1 MTTLTQRVPAQLVM
15 SLCDGDRGM
24 VDLLGGKGAN
34 LAEMTRLGLPVPHG
48 FVITTEACR
57 AYLAHGQEPVELEPL
72 VGDQLRQLESAAGRR
87 FGHPDDPLLVSV
99 RSGARFSMPGMMET
113 ILNVGLTDDTLPGLA
128 ARGGDRFAWDC
139 YRRLVQM
146 YGRTVLG
153 IDAALFEQALAR
165 ARHEHDVADDGGL
178 AAGTLRG
185 LTADF
190 RRILVEQAGEDLPQ
204 DPHMQLVR
212 SIRSVF
218 ESWNGQRA
226 RLYRAHEGI
235 SDDLGTA
242 VNIIEMVYGNTG
254 TRSGSGVCFTRN
266 PATGASGAYGDY
278 LPNAQ
283 GEDVVNGSRVTLSLD
298 DLAGLQPAV
307 HADLLRHL
315 ETLERHYADLCDVEF
330 TVEDGRLWILQTR
343 VGKRSPA
350 AAFRIAVDLV
360 DAGYID
366 MDEALVRVDGDQLQ
380 SLLHPQFTAGG
391 RSDVVATGLAA
402 SPGAA
407 VGELVFSPGAAVI
420 AAAQG
425 RQVVLARPETS
436 PDDLA
441 GMLVAEA
448 VITSRGGLTSHAAVV
463 ARGLGRACVT
473 GLSDLEID
481 VRERRIVGPDGLVL
495 AEGDV
500 VSVDGSSGEVCRGRR
515 DVRPSPVASALQ
527 AASGLGAPPAGAA
540 GAAVVRLLAHADRR
554 RRLGVRA
561 NAESLAD
568 AKAAKGF
575 GAEGIGL
582 ARTEHM
588 LLGDRRELVERV
600 VTNTGRDEALA
611 RIEELTRQDFL
622 EILGEMDGLPVV
634 VRLLDPPLHEFLPD
648 LVELSTRAAVSDD
661 RGQHDPG
668 LEHLLA
674 VVRRWHE
681 VNPMLGLRGVRLLAV
696 VPELLDAQVR
706 ALGEAVAELLSRGRH
721 PRLEIMVPLVCDVE
735 ELRRARTRIETALTD
750 VSRSRGLDLSFPIG
764 VMIELPRAALTS
776 GDLAQSAE
784 FFSFGTNDLTQ
795 TTWGIS
801 RDDAETSFLGLYRQ
815 QGLLSFDPFDTLD
828 ERGVG
833 RLMELS
839 CSEGRAARPG
849 LGLGLCGEHG
859 GDPASVRFCADLG
872 LDYVSCSP
880 PRVPIARLEAGRAA
894 VLAEMSGAGSDT
906 R

>member
-1 MTTLTQRVPAQLVM
+1 
-15 SLCDGDRGM
+15 M

-34 LAEMTRLGLPVPHG
+34 LAEMTRLGLPVPPG

-57 AYLAHGQEPVELEPL
+57 TYLVDGKEPADLHELVLE
-72 VGDQLRQLESAAGRR
+72 QLRELVIEAGRE
-87 FGHPDDPLLVSV
+87 FGAASDPLLVSV

-113 ILNVGLTDDTLPGLA
+113 ILNVGLTDATLPGLA
-128 ARGGDRFAWDC
+128 ARGGERFAWDC
-139 YRRLVQM
+139 YRRLTQM

-153 IDAALFEQALAR
+153 VGADFFEDALALAR
-165 ARHEHDVADDGGL
+165 EAHGVGDDCDL
-178 AAGTLRG
+178 DTATLKA
-185 LTADF
+185 LTAQF

-204 DPHMQLVR
+204 DPYEQLMR

-218 ESWNGQRA
+218 ESWNGERA
-226 RLYRAHEGI
+226 RLYRAHERI

-254 TRSGSGVCFTRN
+254 PSSGSGVCFTRN
-266 PATGASGAYGDY
+266 PATGSPGAYGDY

-283 GEDVVNGSRVTLSLD
+283 GEDVVNGSRVTLSLE
-298 DLAGLQPAV
+298 DLARLQPAV
-307 HADLLRHL
+307 HAELLGHL
-315 ETLERHYADLCDVEF
+315 ETLERHFTDVCDVEF
-330 TVEDGRLWILQTR
+330 TVEDARLWILQTR

-360 DAGYID
+360 DIGDIG
-366 MDEALVRVDGDQLQ
+366 MDEALVRVDGVQLQ
-380 SLLHPQFTAGG
+380 SLLHPQFAPGG
-391 RSDVVATGLAA
+391 PRDVVATGLAA

-407 VGELVFSPGAAVI
+407 VGELVFSSGAAVI
-420 AAAQG
+420 AAAKG
-425 RQVVLARPETS
+425 RKVVLARPETS

-473 GLSDLEID
+473 GLLDLEID
-481 VRERRIVGPDGLVL
+481 VHERHLVGPHDLVL
-495 AEGDV
+495 TEGDV
-500 VSVDGSSGEVCRGRR
+500 VSVDGSTGEVCRGRR
-515 DVRPSPVASALQ
+515 EVRPSPVAAALQ
-527 AASGLGAPPAGAA
+527 ATTVLEAPATQDPTA
-540 GAAVVRLLAHADRR
+540 AAVVRLLAHADLRR
-554 RRLGVRA
+554 HLGVRA
-561 NAESLAD
+561 NAETLAD
-568 AKAAKGF
+568 ARAAKAF

-588 LLGDRRELVERV
+588 LLGDRRELVENV
-600 VTNTGRDEALA
+600 VTDSGRTQALA
-611 RIEELTRQDFL
+611 KIEELTRHDFL
-622 EILGEMDGLPVV
+622 EILEEMDGLPVV

-648 LVELSTRAAVSDD
+648 LVDLSTRVAVIEE
-661 RGQHDPG
+661 RGQKDAG

-706 ALGEAVAELLSRGRH
+706 ALAEALADLLARQRH
-721 PRLEIMVPLVCDVE
+721 PRLEIMVPLVSDEE
-735 ELRRARTRIETALTD
+735 ELKQARARIEAALAE
-750 VSRSRGLDLSFPIG
+750 VSARRGVELSVPVG

-776 GDLAQSAE
+776 GDLATSAE

-833 RLMELS
+833 RLMRIS
-839 CSEGRAARPG
+839 CEEGRAARPG
-849 LGLGLCGEHG
+849 LSIGLCGEHG

-880 PRVPIARLEAGRAA
+880 PRVPVARLEAGRAA
-894 VLAEMSGAGSDT
+894 VLADRVDAGSDT